1 MSLTDLLLGDDKEEA
16 GLVEGVAIGLV
27 TNNQDPEKLGRV
39 KVKYPWQE
47 GSRESFWAR
56 LAVMAAG
63 KDRGTV
69 WLPEVGD
76 EVLVGFEKGSIEH
89 PFVLGALF
97 NGKDVPPEKNDDGN
111 NDTKLIKTR
120 SGHQVKFFD
129 KAGEEKIE
137 IKTKGGHV
145 LLMDD
150 KSGSAKVEI
159 KDSSGQN
166 KITIDTTGN
175 SLTIESGL
183 SLKIKSQSIDIEA
196 GASMNI
202 KASGTLSI
210 QGALV
215 KIN

>member
-1 MSLTDLLLGDDKEEA
+1 MSLMDLLQHEDKQET
-16 GLVEGVAIGLV
+16 GTVEGVAIGLV
-27 TNNQDPEKLGRV
+27 TNNQDPEKMGRV

-47 GSRESFWAR
+47 GPRESYWAR
-56 LAVMAAG
+56 VAVMAAG

-76 EVLVGFEKGSIEH
+76 EVLLSFDKGSIEH
-89 PFVLGALF
+89 PFVIGSLW
-97 NGKDVPPEKNDDGN
+97 NGKDTPPEKNDDGN

-120 SGHQVKFFD
+120 SGHQVKFLD

-150 KSGSAKVEI
+150 KAGSAQVEI

-166 KITIDTTGN
+166 KITINTTGN
-175 SLTIESGL
+175 SITIESGL

-215 KIN
+215 RIN